1 MASTQRP
8 ALDQAF
14 EFIPPP
20 LPTAIKDI
28 SHNDHYKPIEDTVDN
43 WTVYVEKLEN
53 DTFVLRFG
61 YQMKTKNIDVD
72 SWVRVKNWS
81 VECAVAQG
89 DYVVIDLEKQDDRV
103 TIILHEHRHPFHKAE
118 CENGS
123 PDAGCFNL
131 ATEFQDYA
139 CNAPWTGKRL
149 GRLLNNVTRVNGAVM
164 ESRKGKGKKKVVS
177 KQQPRVPKPVPE
189 TARPSQSGASRG
201 SRPSSKRS
209 HSQMESSGITEGPD
223 VSSQL
228 TVAPLLKK
236 GERPNSDLSTKIQ
249 QEFDEKTKA
258 CWPMGRYF
266 TFDVDVYKCHQG
278 TESMNTRVQ
287 EESGVWWQMN
297 NIMNNPKADRQ
308 TICVT
313 PKDPIVEVTEENWPI
328 LRKGEFYIVD
338 GQHSVEAAKALL
350 ADDNWKSPLKP
361 TIRYWKALLV
371 HSEDSNQLISI
382 SAFLNQTNKIKA
394 FEASWTANIE
404 AGRTLWEEH
413 GCPPKERD
421 NAVVKNPLW
430 QVICFDEFTDAR
442 P

>member
-1 MASTQRP
+1 
-8 ALDQAF
+8 
-14 EFIPPP
+14 
-20 LPTAIKDI
+20 
-28 SHNDHYKPIEDTVDN
+28 
-43 WTVYVEKLEN
+43 
-53 DTFVLRFG
+53 
-61 YQMKTKNIDVD
+61 
-72 SWVRVKNWS
+72 
-81 VECAVAQG
+81 
-89 DYVVIDLEKQDDRV
+89 
-103 TIILHEHRHPFHKAE
+103 
-118 CENGS
+118 
-123 PDAGCFNL
+123 
-131 ATEFQDYA
+131 
-139 CNAPWTGKRL
+139 
-149 GRLLNNVTRVNGAVM
+149 
-164 ESRKGKGKKKVVS
+164 
-177 KQQPRVPKPVPE
+177 
-189 TARPSQSGASRG
+189 
-201 SRPSSKRS
+201 
-209 HSQMESSGITEGPD
+209 
-223 VSSQL
+223 
-228 TVAPLLKK
+228 
-236 GERPNSDLSTKIQ
+236 
-249 QEFDEKTKA
+249 
-258 CWPMGRYF
+258 MGRYF

-430 QVICFDEFTDAR
+430 QVICFDEFSHNSLYDPTLRTRVRKGSLSSLYDPGLR
-442 P
+442 TRVRKLL